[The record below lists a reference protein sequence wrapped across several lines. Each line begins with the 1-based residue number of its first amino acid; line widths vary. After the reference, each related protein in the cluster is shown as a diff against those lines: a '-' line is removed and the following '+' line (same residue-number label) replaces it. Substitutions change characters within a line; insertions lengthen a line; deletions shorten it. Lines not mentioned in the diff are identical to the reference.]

1 MSYFSC
7 FFYGV
12 NETLT
17 YFLFHINILSIC
29 WGLLKKKQHYFIF
42 SYKNLWYY

>member
-17 YFLFHINILSIC
+17 YFLFQMNFVCQPSRE
-29 WGLLKKKQHYFIF
+29 IF
-42 SYKNLWYY
+42 AEFNLQMQQNSD